1 MRGLRLM
8 GGVVLLLVASLM
20 FLYAFVA
27 CAWQGEAGG
36 NATVDVFGERM
47 DADTAGL
54 LFTVAAFPLALVPI
68 SLLRRR

>member
-20 FLYAFVA
+20 FLYPFVA

-54 LFTVAAFPLALVPI
+54 LFTVAAFPLALVAI